1 MNIFGRDYEEI
12 GSKDKGLILNGS
24 GKIKIRWHNKF
35 IDLLDKDG
43 NLNVN
48 VKGSINQISSQD
60 EIKSDG
66 FYYMNGAIVASVGG
80 NIVQLGGSKQS
91 ADTRSDNTEQL
102 QQAINDINVIIQQL
116 SQKIQDLEDNLVYT
130 N

>member
-35 IDLLDKDG
+35 IDLLDKEG

-48 VKGSINQISSQD
+48 VQKSIKQVSSQD
-60 EIKSDG
+60 DIKSDG
-66 FYYMNGAIVASVGG
+66 FYYLNGAIVASVGG
-80 NIVQLGGSKQS
+80 NTIQLGGSQQAVS
-91 ADTRSDNTEQL
+91 NNSNTEQL
-102 QQAINDINVIIQQL
+102 QQAINDINITIQQL
-116 SQKIQDLEDNLVYT
+116 SQKVQALEDNLVYT
-130 N
+130 